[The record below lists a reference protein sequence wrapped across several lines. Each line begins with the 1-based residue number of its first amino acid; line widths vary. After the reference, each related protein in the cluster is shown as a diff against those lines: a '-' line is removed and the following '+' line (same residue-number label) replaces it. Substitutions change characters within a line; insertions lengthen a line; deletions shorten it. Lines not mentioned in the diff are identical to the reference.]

1 MSSKSQKENQKKK
14 ERSSPLALNDRS
26 LSPSAATLYH
36 TAINPPLGSKQYSP
50 PMPVPP
56 PRDPSPQARK
66 QHSPPILI
74 PSPNVPSPEA
84 RLHGLGI
91 SVPTPMR
98 RTQSLDNFMIRP
110 QTPSLEERTRHP
122 REEVVD
128 LASLPSLERSKPR
141 PQKEVEEFQ
150 SSLGGGYMYP
160 ALKNYMKRS
169 RKKFKKKSKKK
180 SKRKSKKK
188 SKKNSKKKSK
198 KATRRR

>member
-14 ERSSPLALNDRS
+14 ERSSPLALNDRA

-36 TAINPPLGSKQYSP
+36 TAINPPMGPKQYSP

-56 PRDPSPQARK
+56 PRDPSPQALK
-66 QHSPPILI
+66 QHSAPIPIPP
-74 PSPNVPSPEA
+74 PNVSYPEA

-91 SVPTPMR
+91 SAPNPMR
-98 RTQSLDNFMIRP
+98 RTQSLDDFMIRP
-110 QTPSLEERTRHP
+110 QTPSLEERMAHSQ
-122 REEVVD
+122 EQVVD
-128 LASLPSLERSKPR
+128 LASLPSLVRSKPR
-141 PQKEVEEFQ
+141 SRKEVEDFQ
-150 SSLGGGYMYP
+150 SSLGGGKMYP

-169 RKKFKKKSKKK
+169 KKKSKKK
-180 SKRKSKKK
+180 SKKNSKKKSKRK